1 MNELSKI
8 FGSAE
13 RLRLLRFL
21 LRDTS
26 KEYTFS
32 DIEEKTKIKSILL
45 RKELSILFSV
55 ELLNKNKTKVYTF
68 SNGVSALKEAVVYKI
83 NNKFKYLESL
93 STLVLDYTSIDREVL
108 LSRLKGFSRIK
119 FLLLSGIF
127 TGDEKSRLDIL
138 YVGEQIKN
146 KEIEKA
152 FNNISIELGRDIK
165 YVIMDIEEFIYRKKM
180 FDSFLMDVLEGKTEI
195 LIDKLPKY

>member
-32 DIEEKTKIKSILL
+32 DIEEKTKIKSIIL
-45 RKELSILFSV
+45 RKELTM
-55 ELLNKNKTKVYTF
+55 LLSTDMITKNKTKVYAF
-68 SNGVSALKEAVVYKI
+68 SKGASTLKEAIVYKV
-83 NNKFKYLESL
+83 NEKFKYLESL

-108 LSRLKGFSRIK
+108 LSRLKGFSRVK
-119 FLLLSGIF
+119 LLLLSGMF
-127 TGDEKSRLDIL
+127 TGDTKSRLDIL
-138 YVGEQIKN
+138 YVGEQIKM
-146 KEIEKA
+146 KDIERA
-152 FNNISIELGRDIK
+152 FNNISVELGRDVK
-165 YVIMDIEEFIYRKKM
+165 YVIMDIEEYVYRKKM
-180 FDSFLMDVLEGKTEI
+180 FDSFLVDVLEAKNEI
-195 LIDKLPKY
+195 LVDKIPKY

>member
-108 LSRLKGFSRIK
+108 LSRLKGFSRVK

-180 FDSFLMDVLEGKTEI
+180 FDSFLVDVLEGKIEI